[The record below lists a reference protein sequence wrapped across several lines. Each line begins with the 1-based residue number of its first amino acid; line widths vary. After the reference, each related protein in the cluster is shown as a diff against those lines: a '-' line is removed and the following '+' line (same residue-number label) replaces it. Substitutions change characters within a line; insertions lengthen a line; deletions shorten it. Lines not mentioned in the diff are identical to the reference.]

1 MAMIN
6 FTILQEPFFYIKLQ
20 FTFNRKEEK
29 HFRKVQF
36 MYVLRGNNK
45 AVRGLT
51 QYAKNILD
59 FVIQIKETLCI
70 IKRDLVQDILFLFS
84 SE

>member
-1 MAMIN
+1 
-6 FTILQEPFFYIKLQ
+6 
-20 FTFNRKEEK
+20 
-29 HFRKVQF
+29 
-36 MYVLRGNNK
+36 MYVLRDNNK